1 MNAMCAVAIVALV
14 VIATLT
20 TGSLSRS
27 QCRCTVLTAST
38 AARPFVASAG
48 LWDTTAVPRPTASGS
63 PRRRTASG
71 AQPVTLKTLADHLGL
86 SPATI
91 SIVINRSPAAR
102 SIPQGTQERVFAAAR
117 QLNYRANSVA
127 RSLRRQRSFTVGVL
141 VPEISEGYAALVMGG
156 IEDYL
161 LQQGYLYFVASHR
174 HRPDLIDEYPRL
186 LLERTIEGLIAV
198 DTPCRQNLPVP
209 VVAVS
214 GHGRTPG
221 VTNIDVNHSR
231 AAWLGIE
238 HLVSLGHRRIAI
250 IKGQEFSSD
259 TEPRWRA
266 IRAATARLGVTV
278 PPALVVQLHGDLPSP
293 ELGHRATHDL
303 LARGEPFTAIFAFND
318 IAAFGA
324 IRALREAGR
333 RVPADVS
340 VVGFDD
346 VQTAAYHTPGLT
358 TVRQPLRAMG
368 ELAAATLLKRIA
380 LPAGPDRRS
389 YPRVITVDPELI
401 VRESTGRPPL
411 PA

>member
-1 MNAMCAVAIVALV
+1 MRMTAV
-14 VIATLT
+14 
-20 TGSLSRS
+20 
-27 QCRCTVLTAST
+27 
-38 AARPFVASAG
+38 
-48 LWDTTAVPRPTASGS
+48 WDTTAVPRHEASDS
-63 PRRRTASG
+63 RRRRGPTG

-91 SIVINRSPAAR
+91 SLVINRSPAAR
-102 SIPQGTQERVFAAAR
+102 SIPPRTQERVLAAAR
-117 QLNYRANSVA
+117 RLHYRPNSLA
-127 RSLRRQRSFTVGVL
+127 RSLQRQRSFTIGVL

-161 LQQGYLYFVASHR
+161 LQEGYLYFVASHR

-214 GHGRTPG
+214 GHGRTRG
-221 VTNIDVNHSR
+221 VTNIEVNHSR
-231 AAWLGIE
+231 AARLGIE

-250 IKGQEFSSD
+250 IKGQAFSSD

-266 IRAATARLGVTV
+266 IRAAASRSGVSID
-278 PPALVVQLHGDLPSP
+278 PRLVVQLQGDLPSP
-293 ELGHRATHDL
+293 ELGHRVTHEL
-303 LARGEPFTAIFAFND
+303 LARGEPFTAVFAFND

-333 RVPADVS
+333 QVPDDVS

-346 VQTAAYHTPGLT
+346 VQTAAYHMPGLT

-368 ELAAATLLKRIA
+368 EMAASTLLKRI
-380 LPAGPDRRS
+380 GDSSVGKRSS
-389 YPRVITVDPELI
+389 YPRVITMDPELI
-401 VRESTGRPPL
+401 VRESTARGSSST
-411 PA
+411 